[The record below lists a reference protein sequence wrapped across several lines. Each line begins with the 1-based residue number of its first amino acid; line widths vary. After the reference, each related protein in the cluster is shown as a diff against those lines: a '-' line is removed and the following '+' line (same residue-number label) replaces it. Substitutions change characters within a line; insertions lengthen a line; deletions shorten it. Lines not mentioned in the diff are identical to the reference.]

1 MSETSDSKRTDELL
15 EIKNFRKV
23 YPDGT
28 VAVDDISFTVDRGE
42 FCVLIGPSG
51 CGKSTTLHSIVGKF
65 PITDGEI
72 LLNNTDITDTK
83 TYERDIGLVFQD
95 FQLFPHLSVEEN
107 IRYGLN
113 SIDVAEEEAQ
123 SLVTEATEMMN
134 LQGQLD
140 RSPDEL
146 SAGQK
151 QRVALARSLVL
162 EPEIIL
168 LDEPLGDM
176 DYKLQKRMEREL
188 LRIHNEL
195 NTTFVYVTHDQNQA
209 MRLADKIVVMN
220 QGKIEQSGSVKEVY
234 NEPKTAFVATFVGDS
249 NIFTGKVTDVYRDRS
264 AIRIVTPI
272 GEFIVSTSNH
282 DGSPSDLMG
291 DSISFSVRPHDIRI
305 GRDGTNTMSCSVR
318 DVINKPGAGSQ
329 VLLDS
334 PAESH
339 SMDIQVGLNEHVELD
354 RETIDISWDLADTLL
369 LTRDSVLPDID
380 LQEDI
385 LGE

>member
-1 MSETSDSKRTDELL
+1 MSKKTDSTQTNELL
-15 EIKNFRKV
+15 EIQNLRKV

-28 VAVDDISFTVDRGE
+28 VAVDDISFTADRGE

-72 LLNNTDITDTK
+72 LLNGIDISDTK

-113 SIDVAEEEAQ
+113 SINVSEDEAQ
-123 SLVTEATEMMN
+123 SLITEAAKMMN
-134 LQGQLD
+134 LQGQMD

-188 LRIHNEL
+188 LRIHNQL
-195 NTTFVYVTHDQNQA
+195 NTTFIYVTHDQNQA

-220 QGKIEQSGSVKEVY
+220 QGKIEQAGSVKKVY
-234 NEPKTAFVATFVGDS
+234 NEPKTAFVAAFVGDS
-249 NIFTGKVTDVYRDRS
+249 NIFTGEVTDVYPERS
-264 AIRIVTPI
+264 AVEITTSI
-272 GEFIVSTSNH
+272 GDFTISTFNY
-282 DGSPSDLMG
+282 DGSPSDLVG
-291 DSISFSVRPHDIRI
+291 ESASFSVRPHNMRI
-305 GRDGTNTMSCSVR
+305 GNDEINTMSCRVK
-318 DVINKPGAGSQ
+318 DVIDKPGVGSQ
-329 VLLDS
+329 LLLES
-334 PAESH
+334 PLENH
-339 SMDIQVGLNEHVELD
+339 SIDIQVRLNKHVKLEQ
-354 RETIDISWDLADTLL
+354 ETVDISWNFKDTLL
-369 LTRDSVLPDID
+369 LTQDSVLPEID